1 MTMTANVPI
10 DPSRRSVRKAWRA
23 AAQVRSA
30 VVDRIVLAFRKQ
42 IEGRGPGPADAD
54 LLLFARVA
62 IAERRLLRLAH
73 PTDRFACRPEPRG
86 NQRSSG
92 SRASQWK

>member
-1 MTMTANVPI
+1 
-10 DPSRRSVRKAWRA
+10 
-23 AAQVRSA
+23 
-30 VVDRIVLAFRKQ
+30 
-42 IEGRGPGPADAD
+42 
-54 LLLFARVA
+54 
-62 IAERRLLRLAH
+62 LRLAH